1 MYEANIGAQGD
12 EKSGKAIIARAQQG
26 SAATFD
32 FRANNELSMAY
43 MAMILIDLIRHIYD
57 TPRMIRVLGKDMT
70 DKIVKVNQSVVE
82 NGQPVCFDLTKG
94 HYDVVITTGP
104 DFDTRRDQTLSV
116 MSSLLERMPVVGT
129 VGADL
134 ILRMVDDP
142 NAKIAADRV
151 KRLITSQMPG
161 IIDDGKNQAPA
172 EQLQQQVVALGQ
184 QVQQL
189 TVKTQQQDE
198 LIKIQHEVIQDKNLD
213 RAMKLKEVE
222 LKTAAEAARTAADL
236 HKHTVDKGIELFKHN
251 SQQPA
256 DNSAAEE

>member
-1 MYEANIGAQGD
+1 M
-12 EKSGKAIIARAQQG
+12 RTG
-26 SAATFD
+26 SISEHAHLLLLDPVFHVSSCAVDILVECAGATF
-32 FRANNELSMAY
+32 FFGQRC
-43 MAMILIDLIRHIYD
+43 YD
-57 TPRMIRVLGKDMT
+57 KTGIGPLVQMLGLG
-70 DKIVKVNQSVVE
+70 N
-82 NGQPVCFDLTKG
+82 
-94 HYDVVITTGP
+94 
-104 DFDTRRDQTLSV
+104 
-116 MSSLLERMPVVGT
+116 
-129 VGADL
+129 
-134 ILRMVDDP
+134 DP
-142 NAKIAADRV
+142 A
-151 KRLITSQMPG
+151 LITSQMPG